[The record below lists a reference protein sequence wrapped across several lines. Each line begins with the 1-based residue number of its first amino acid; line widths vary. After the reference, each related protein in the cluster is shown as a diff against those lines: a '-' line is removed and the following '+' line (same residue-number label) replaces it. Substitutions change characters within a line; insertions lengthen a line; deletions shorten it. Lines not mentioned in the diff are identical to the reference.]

1 MADTIVLRTTK
12 IGNGFVKEDVLQY
25 LDGLKTTID
34 RLTAENESLK
44 SEKSENVPSDFS
56 DNLSDENN
64 VLTIENVRLKSENT
78 VLTSENAMLK
88 SQVESLQEKLNKAN
102 NSCKI
107 VKNKLYDAKEVIASL
122 QAGENVPAEVCEYP
136 EDENDF
142 SGCTLIQKIP
152 VSDDTLNVNFSKHD
166 ILRFMETISSNVKF
180 MQEFMEK
187 YLQC

>member
-1 MADTIVLRTTK
+1 MADTIVFRTTK

-25 LDGLKTTID
+25 LDGLKSTID

-44 SEKSENVPSDFS
+44 SENVPLDFS
-56 DNLSDENN
+56 ENLSD
-64 VLTIENVRLKSENT
+64 LKIENVRLKNENT

-107 VKNKLYDAKEVIASL
+107 VKNKLYDAKEVIARLS
-122 QAGENVPAEVCEYP
+122 QGENVPAEVGEDS